1 MTQATAIY
9 GELPGRLDSEGR
21 LRRIPAEYR
30 PGMVDLCS
38 NDYLGLATRMQELQ
52 AEFGRRF
59 GDAPMSSSAS
69 RLLSGRQRHYAMLEE
84 RLGDL
89 YRRSALLFNSGYH
102 ANTGCISA
110 LNHPGT
116 LFVCDKLIHA
126 SIVDGLR
133 CGGCE
138 FTRFR
143 HNDMEALRKIVA
155 KKSSDYDRLVVV
167 TESIFS
173 MDGDEAPLRE
183 LAEIKRSNP
192 KVMLYLDE
200 AHGFGVRG
208 DRGLGLAEEQGL
220 MGEFDILI
228 LTFGKAAASSG
239 AAAVCDAEMRDYLLN
254 TARSFIFSTALPPAC
269 AAWTY
274 MMIEKIE
281 GMTEERDRLKSLG
294 EEFRCQMPPHAK
306 ELCPSTSQI
315 IPFIT
320 GDPVKA
326 VELARRIGDA
336 GYLALPIRRPT
347 VPPGGDRIRLS
358 LNAALDIGR
367 LSPLFDILES
377 YETGIS

>member
-1 MTQATAIY
+1 MTQASAIY
-9 GELPGRLDSEGR
+9 SDHLGHLEKEGR

-38 NDYLGLATRMQELQ
+38 NDYLGLATHMPELQ
-52 AEFGRRF
+52 KEFSRRF

-69 RLLSGRQRHYAMLEE
+69 RLLSGHQRHYAMLEE

-89 YRRSALLFNSGYH
+89 YGRKALLFNSGYH

-110 LNHPGT
+110 LNQPGT

-133 CGGCE
+133 LGGCE
-138 FTRFR
+138 FSRFP
-143 HNDMEALRKIVA
+143 HNNMEALRKIVS
-155 KKSSDYDRLVVV
+155 KKSDDYARVVVV

-183 LAEIKRSNP
+183 LVKLKRSNP

-208 DRGLGLAEEQGL
+208 DKGLGLAEEQGL
-220 MGEFDILI
+220 PDDFDIII

-239 AAAVCDAEMRDYLLN
+239 AATICSTDIRDYLLN

-269 AAWTY
+269 AAWTLL
-274 MMIEKIE
+274 MIEKIE
-281 GMTEERDRLKSLG
+281 GMAAEREHLRILG
-294 EEFRCQMPPHAK
+294 EEFRNRMPSRAK
-306 ELCPSTSQI
+306 GLCGSTSQI

-326 VELARRIGDA
+326 VELAGRIGEA
-336 GYLALPIRRPT
+336 GFMALPIRRPT
-347 VPPGGDRIRLS
+347 VPPGGDRIRFS
-358 LNAALDIGR
+358 LNAALEIER